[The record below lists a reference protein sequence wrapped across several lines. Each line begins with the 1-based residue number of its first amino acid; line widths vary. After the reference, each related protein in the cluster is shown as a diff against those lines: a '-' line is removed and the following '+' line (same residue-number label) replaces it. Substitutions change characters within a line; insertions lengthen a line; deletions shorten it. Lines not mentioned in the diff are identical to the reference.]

1 MKYSRLG
8 GGNMII
14 SLVNSENSKCSL
26 EIFINVFH
34 RKYEKCYYTAE
45 KPLKAATVI
54 WILKSHGQK
63 ARV

>member
-1 MKYSRLG
+1 
-8 GGNMII
+8 MII

-26 EIFINVFH
+26 EIFINVFQ
-34 RKYEKCYYTAE
+34 RKYEKCCYTEE